1 MRKGPMRDSIPAPA
15 DPEAIAPPPERPAG
29 GVIAATPAQGQLLDA
44 HQLQLRALG
53 AELRQAREARGFSL
67 EALAERLRLGQEQLQ
82 ALEEGDTRRLP
93 ELVFVIAQLR
103 RVAGALQLDLGD
115 QLAQLRCR
123 PPAVSGAPSKP
134 SGPARRVALQRPVAA
149 PASRP
154 AAHPAGAQGRGTPR
168 WRLAAGL
175 AIPVVALTA
184 ALEFGLVRRGERHAP
199 VASSAVSNLPS
210 GRGLTPS
217 APEATPSPSA
227 PSAAAAPA
235 QATTSTTG
243 SATATP
249 TSTETTTATSSPA
262 AANQMSLNLQAAEA
276 SWLEVRSG
284 SGVLLFRGFF
294 NGARRF
300 PLQAGLRLL
309 AGRPDLIEVSGA
321 SHPARKLGPISAV
334 VWYSFPAPTPSPR
347 ASASSQPPQPT
358 LR

>member
-1 MRKGPMRDSIPAPA
+1 MRDSIPAPA

-184 ALEFGLVRRGERHAP
+184 ALAFGLVRRGERRAP
-199 VASSAVSNLPS
+199 VASSALSNLPS

-321 SHPARKLGPISAV
+321 SQPARKLGPISAV
-334 VWYSFPAPTPSPR
+334 VWYTFPAPTPSPA
-347 ASASSQPPQPT
+347 ASAPSQPPQPS